1 MGGFFY
7 FHFWGLSVIFIH
19 MERDQV
25 ARNVLMCG
33 LSHGREHVINTF
45 GDDLASM
52 IFTTFAELH
61 RKNVIRDAFVFL
73 IIRMFHRKYPTVDHD
88 YVVNTELTCD
98 DILQYLQF
106 TSDFKKD
113 ELRLSKISEGER
125 SSVINDFVQI
135 LSRQFLIQSEAFEE
149 IVRRLPTH

>member
-1 MGGFFY
+1 MGGFF
-7 FHFWGLSVIFIH
+7 FPFLQVFVIFIF
-19 MERDQV
+19 MDREQV

-45 GDDLASM
+45 GDDLAPM

-61 RKNVIRDAFVFL
+61 RKNIVRDAFVFL
-73 IIRMFHRKYPTVDHD
+73 IIRMFHRKYPSVDD
-88 YVVNTELTCD
+88 NYVINADLTCD

-106 TSDFKKD
+106 TPDYKKE
-113 ELRLSKISEGER
+113 ELRLAKISGGER
-125 SSVINDFVQI
+125 STVISDFVQI

-149 IVRRLPTH
+149 IVKNLHR